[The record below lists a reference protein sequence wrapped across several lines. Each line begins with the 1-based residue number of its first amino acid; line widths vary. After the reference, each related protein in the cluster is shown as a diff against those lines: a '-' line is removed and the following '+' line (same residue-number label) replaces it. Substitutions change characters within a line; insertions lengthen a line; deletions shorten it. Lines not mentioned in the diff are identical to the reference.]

1 MFNVFRK
8 SQPHHPTPAIVR
20 ALVSGGL
27 PPGMEP
33 STLSVVEQHG
43 SYSGRRVNY
52 FRAFDPVRV
61 GERGLQIRKFADL
74 DSHPELVLGS
84 GHIESDGTVV
94 FSAHRDSHI
103 TAAAPSRREADRS
116 AHTDDEQV
124 VFPTPQG

>member
-1 MFNVFRK
+1 MFNIFRK
-8 SQPHHPTPAIVR
+8 SQPHHPTPAVVR

-33 STLSVVEQHG
+33 STLSVVDQHG

-61 GERGLQIRKFADL
+61 GERGLPIRKYADL

-94 FSAHRDSHI
+94 VSIRRDSRV
-103 TAAAPSRREADRS
+103 TAAAPARREADRS
-116 AHTDDEQV
+116 PGA
-124 VFPTPQG
+124 